1 MSKHTTEENKVEDLL
16 KTLTNSDKI
25 TVSNIEQPF
34 VQFTAQEGIVQ
45 YLQSLIETPLD
56 FAGKLWRA
64 VKGVTPTNVDKSDSD
79 VQYQALSEDVN
90 KGLGVITT
98 ENVDKSDS
106 DVQYQALSEDVNKGL
121 GVITTENVDKSGS
134 DVQYQAL
141 SE

>member
-1 MSKHTTEENKVEDLL
+1 MSKHTSEENKVEDLL

-64 VKGVTPTNVDKSDSD
+64 VKGLKPKSEEQQHDSDQEYEEAISRNVDEVYKSR
-79 VQYQALSEDVN
+79 LN
-90 KGLGVITT
+90 LHFLK
-98 ENVDKSDS
+98 
-106 DVQYQALSEDVNKGL
+106 
-121 GVITTENVDKSGS
+121 
-134 DVQYQAL
+134 
-141 SE
+141 